1 MPPPG
6 ARSPLTIPAEW
17 RKCGPNKHSG
27 RKKRRPLLLFAE
39 KVVYFTGKVAIVGNN
54 VSHSHHKTKRKF
66 SPNLKTKRFWS
77 EQEGRWITLKVSAAG
92 MKTINKKG
100 LAAALREA
108 AAPKS
113 VY

>member
-1 MPPPG
+1 MAKKG
-6 ARSPLTIPAEW
+6 NRVQVILECTEQ
-17 RKCGPNKHSG
+17 RESG
-27 RKKRRPLLLFAE
+27 
-39 KVVYFTGKVAIVGNN
+39 VAGMSRYITTKN
-54 VSHSHHKTKRKF
+54 KRKF